1 MARKALT
8 DRFVAG
14 VRRATRTVYFDSKAQ
29 GLALRVTPAGTKTWC
44 FVYRNG
50 GTPQWLTLGSY
61 PAVKLADA
69 RTLALDKRHAVEKR
83 DPAVELRV
91 ERLSATVPLAPTP
104 AMFTFADLVAVYE
117 KFAKGRKKTWK
128 DDLNKTK
135 KYLIPAWGA
144 QSVHAITRRHV
155 HELLDTLVAKGMTTG
170 VNRVQAVISRLFTVA
185 LDRSLVDAHPA
196 ARMMKR
202 FQEKPSDRVLTDDEL
217 RALWAFL
224 DAGPSAAA
232 DAMKLRLLLGQRGG
246 EVMGMRWDEL
256 DQEAQTWNLP
266 GVRTNNGRPHS
277 VPLGPTSA
285 AILRKL
291 HSERV
296 ANEER
301 VFPGLTANRED
312 HRLLSA
318 VHAGAYTWKD
328 LRRTVSTRLAARGF
342 SEEVVGR
349 TLNHARYTVTARH
362 YIKHAYSRETRQA
375 LETWDS
381 DLADVIARRQVGAG
395 SVLAFPNVRRTDPS
409 GSLETGGNSAKT
421 L

>member
-44 FVYRNG
+44 FVYRG
-50 GTPQWLTLGSY
+50 SGRPQWLTLGSY
-61 PAVKLADA
+61 PAVTLADA
-69 RTLALDKRHAVEKR
+69 RSLARDKRRAIDVEKR
-83 DPAVELRV
+83 DPAAELRA
-91 ERLSATVPLAPTP
+91 ERHDAMLTP
-104 AMFTFADLVAVYE
+104 APVPAVFTFADLAAVYE
-117 KFAKGRKKTWK
+117 TFAKGRKKTWK
-128 DDLNKTK
+128 DDINKTK
-135 KYLIPAWGA
+135 KYLIPAWG
-144 QSVHAITRRHV
+144 SRPVDAITRRHV

-196 ARMMKR
+196 VRMMKR

-217 RALWAFL
+217 RALWAGL
-224 DAGPSAAA
+224 DARPGPAA
-232 DAMKLRLLLGQRGG
+232 DAMRLRLLLGQRGG

-256 DQEAQTWNLP
+256 DLKAQTWNLP
-266 GVRTNNGRPHS
+266 GVRTKNGRPHS
-277 VPLGPTSA
+277 VPMGSTST
-285 AILRKL
+285 AILQRL
-291 HSERV
+291 HSERP

-301 VFPGLTANRED
+301 VFPGLTPDRED
-312 HRLLSA
+312 HRLLSL

-375 LETWDS
+375 LEAWDG
-381 DLADVIARRQVGAG
+381 DLADIIAGRQVGAS
-395 SVLAFPNVRRTDPS
+395 SVLAFR
-409 GSLETGGNSAKT
+409 
-421 L
+421 